1 MCEIDFIPESYRI
14 KRSKRKYYRRQ
25 YSVVVGIVV
34 VMIAWSLITGVNVS
48 RVKAQVQDSL
58 EFAEMGSNV
67 SAEYS
72 NMKKQYKSFLVEE
85 SKIGRVSNK
94 VVFSDVIAELSYL
107 VSDNI
112 TFKSLGVSTQEYV
125 GGAKHGGVRA
135 LSKEKKDNN
144 VYPPQQFRYK
154 VKICGLAKDSSDV
167 AQMIKKLEDS
177 PYFDHVVPGFSR
189 NRKTESGLVSE
200 FELSC
205 YIANYDEYKES
216 EIKQ

>member
-14 KRSKRKYYRRQ
+14 KRSKRRYYRRQ
-25 YSVVVGIVV
+25 YFVIVGIVT
-34 VMIAWSLITGVNVS
+34 VMIAWSFIAGVNVS

-58 EFAEMGSNV
+58 EFADMGSNV

-72 NMKKQYKSFLVEE
+72 NMEKQYKSLLAEE
-85 SKIGRVSNK
+85 SKIERVSNK

-107 VSDNI
+107 VSGNI
-112 TFKSLGVSTQEYV
+112 VLKSFNINTQEYL

-135 LSKEKKDNN
+135 LSKEKKDDN

-154 VKICGLAKDSSDV
+154 VKIGGLAKDSSDV
-167 AQMIKKLEDS
+167 AQMIKRLEDS
-177 PYFDHVVPGFSR
+177 PYFDRVVPGFSR

-205 YIANYDEYKES
+205 YIANYDEYKEG
-216 EIKQ
+216 EVKQ